1 MGKRASAYRKKLF
14 AMTVS
19 MTLLTSSVMPGA
31 FVYAKEKS
39 TQSET
44 ETTQE
49 TGTQTED
56 EEKSQNTAVQ
66 SEDEEKAQDIAT
78 QSEGV
83 FSEGVCGESISFK
96 LTYDGTLTLS
106 GSGPMNTFEY
116 DWKNDHP
123 ICGWGEDIVY
133 IKKIVI
139 EEGITSISQYSF
151 YDCEGLKEVKIPS
164 SIKFIGKDAFHWCPN
179 VEKVS
184 IDDVKSWC
192 QIDFENEN
200 SNPIQFGSDLYVAGE
215 KTTEIK
221 VPDGI
226 TEMKPYVFWRRGST
240 ADDKTLITSI
250 QLPDTVTKIGKN
262 ALTNNCLQSLKIPDG
277 VTSIGAGAL
286 VGNNFSTIKIPENV
300 TEIGNDAFGG
310 CSELTTIE
318 LPDSVK
324 EIGTG
329 LFNNCTKLTSVKL
342 PQGIE
347 SIKNGIFEKCTAL
360 TEFEIPANVESVE
373 KSAFQN
379 CTNLK
384 RVTLPNGLKT
394 VEWGAFSG
402 CTSLSEINIP
412 DTVTSIGEY
421 TFCKCTALSAIDIP
435 NSVTNIGEYTF
446 YNCSAL
452 AAIDIPNSVT
462 NIGEYA
468 FFNCSA
474 LTAIDIPNSVTN
486 IGKNTFY
493 NCSALAVVNIPNS
506 VTGIGEYAFYNC
518 SALATINIPNSVTDI
533 GEYTFSGCSALN
545 QVSIPDNVKEIGKYA
560 FSNCGKLESIVIPE
574 KIQSI
579 AEGTFKN
586 CKSVKEIKISGDIT
600 TIGEYAF
607 NNCSSLTQIVI
618 PASVT
623 ELENYAFQNCS
634 ALETV
639 KFEGNAPEIGENA
652 FQGVTATCYYPAG
665 NETYTA
671 KITTADY
678 GGNLKWTYEG
688 EEEKDESK
696 CGENL
701 TWTLSEDGKLTIS
714 GSGAMYDYS
723 VSDYKYAPWYEQRK
737 SIKSLEID
745 DNVTHIGN
753 YAFYSCNQITDKE
766 TKLPSNLQ
774 SIGEG
779 AFKSSSIKTVTI
791 PEGVTSAGKEAF
803 SQTKLTKVVLPSS
816 LKELSEGMFENSRY
830 LNAVTFSKGLQV
842 IGDSAFS
849 MCVCMNS
856 VEIPEGVT
864 SIGEYAFFSCG
875 AYKTWG
881 ADYSC
886 RNFTSVKLP
895 TTLKELGKGAFSM
908 CQILS
913 SINIPH
919 GLTEIKENTFMRCN
933 SLSRI
938 TIPKGIKK
946 IENDAFSGDSFTEC
960 IFSWNAPEIGDKAFD
975 GITATCYYPSNNPKW
990 TSSMFQN
997 YGGKLTW
1004 IAKEME
1010 KPSGEDGSDKEDNKG
1025 DNTGDNKGDSTGDNK
1040 GDNTGGNTGSGSS
1053 ETEDT
1058 DPLGFTAHSLT
1069 LDGEIGV
1076 NFYLELNDTIINDS
1090 TARMEMVV
1098 GGKNITIINVS
1109 DAVEEGTTSVTDS
1122 KGVSHDCYKFTCNV
1136 NAKQMTDTITATLKT
1151 SSGAWKEYYSVQR
1164 YANEANN
1171 GSNESLKNIVNAM
1184 LTYGAYAQQL
1194 FGYNTSSLAGGTLKD
1209 VSSVS
1214 AEDLTQYQYERN
1226 GREDNLSLYGASL
1239 LLKEKT
1245 TIRVYYQL
1253 KSGNINEYKFMVDGQ
1268 SVTPKKSGDDLYY
1281 IEAQDIAAQDLDQVH
1296 TFQGGNITVSNYS
1309 ALSYVKTVLGYDK
1322 STEDNKN
1329 AMSAL
1334 YLYWDAAE
1342 KYFK

>member
-1 MGKRASAYRKKLF
+1 MSLNYYRYILHKRDNLREWSEEMGKRASAYRQKIF

-19 MTLLTSSVMPGA
+19 MTLLTSSVMPGT
-31 FVYAKEKS
+31 FVYAKENS
-39 TQSET
+39 TQGSET

-49 TGTQTED
+49 AGTQTED
-56 EEKSQNTAVQ
+56 EEKAQDTAVQ
-66 SEDEEKAQDIAT
+66 SEDEEKAQDTAV

-83 FSEGVCGESISFK
+83 FSEGVCGENIGFK

-106 GSGPMNTFEY
+106 GSGPMKNFEY

-123 ICGWGEDIVY
+123 ICGWGEDISQ

-139 EEGITSISQYSF
+139 EDGITSISQYSF
-151 YDCEGLKEVKIPS
+151 YDCENLKEVNIPK

-200 SNPIQFGSDLYVAGE
+200 SNPIQYCSDLYVAG
-215 KTTEIK
+215 KRTTEIK

-240 ADDKTLITSI
+240 ADDKMLITSI

-262 ALTNNCLQSLKIPDG
+262 ALTNNRLQSLEIPDG

-286 VGNNFSTIKIPENV
+286 VENNFSAIKIPENV
-300 TEIGNDAFGG
+300 TEIGNGAFGG

-342 PQGIE
+342 PQGIK
-347 SIKNGIFEKCTAL
+347 SIKNGTFEKCTAL
-360 TEFEIPANVESVE
+360 TEFEIPANVESVGE
-373 KSAFQN
+373 SAFKN

-384 RVTLPNGLKT
+384 RVTLPNGLRT
-394 VEWGAFSG
+394 VEYGAFSG

-412 DTVTSIGEY
+412 DTVTNIEDSV
-421 TFCKCTALSAIDIP
+421 FHDCTALA
-435 NSVTNIGEYTF
+435 
-446 YNCSAL
+446 
-452 AAIDIPNSVT
+452 
-462 NIGEYA
+462 
-468 FFNCSA
+468 
-474 LTAIDIPNSVTN
+474 AIDIPNSVTN

-493 NCSALAVVNIPNS
+493 NCSALAAVNIPNS
-506 VTGIGEYAFYNC
+506 VTDIGEYAFYNC
-518 SALATINIPNSVTDI
+518 SALATVNIPNSVTDI

-586 CKSVKEIKISGDIT
+586 CKSVKEIKISGNIT
-600 TIGEYAF
+600 TIGESAF

-634 ALETV
+634 VLETV
-639 KFEGNAPEIGENA
+639 KFEGDAPEIGENA

-701 TWTLSEDGKLTIS
+701 TWTLNDDGKLAIS

-723 VSDYKYAPWYEQRK
+723 VSDYKYAPWYEQRA

-745 DNVTHIGN
+745 DNVTYIGN
-753 YAFYSCNQITDKE
+753 YVFYSCDQIAEEE
-766 TKLPSNLQ
+766 TKLPANLQ

-791 PEGVTSAGKEAF
+791 PEGVTSTGKEAF

-816 LKELSEGMFENSRY
+816 LKELSKGMFENSRY
-830 LNAVTFSKGLQV
+830 LKDVTFSKGLQI
-842 IGDSAFS
+842 IGNSAFS

-864 SIGEYAFFSCG
+864 SIGDGAFTSCG
-875 AYKTWG
+875 ASKTFG
-881 ADYSC
+881 SYYSC
-886 RNFTSVKLP
+886 YNFKSVRLP
-895 TTLKELGKGAFSM
+895 STLRYLGKSAFYN
-908 CQILS
+908 CHNLS
-913 SINIPH
+913 SVNIPK
-919 GLTEIKENTFMRCN
+919 GITEIKEYTFANCYQ
-933 SLSRI
+933 LSSI
-938 TIPKGIKK
+938 TIPQRIKS
-946 IENDAFSGDSFTEC
+946 IEDNAFGCNSSLKT
-960 IFSWNAPEIGDKAFD
+960 ITFSWNAPKIASKAFD
-975 GITATCYYPSNNPKW
+975 GGRYPNQRDVTANCYYPSNNPDW

-1010 KPSGEDGSDKEDNKG
+1010 KPSGEDGSDKENNKG

-1076 NFYLELNDTIINDS
+1076 NFYLELNDNIINDS

-1122 KGVSHDCYKFTCNV
+1122 KGVSHDCYKFTCKV

-1184 LTYGAYAQQL
+1184 LTYGAYAQKL
-1194 FGYNTSSLAGGTLKD
+1194 FGYNTSNLAGGSLKD
-1209 VSSVS
+1209 VSFVRN
-1214 AEDLTQYQYERN
+1214 ENLTKYQYQRSN
-1226 GREDNLSLYGASL
+1226 SEDNLSLYGASL

-1253 KSGNINEYKFMVDGQ
+1253 NSGNITDYEFKVDGQ

-1296 TFQGGNITVSNYS
+1296 TFQGGSITVSNYS
-1309 ALSYVKTVLGYDK
+1309 ALSYVKTVLGYEK

>member
-1 MGKRASAYRKKLF
+1 MRKGWKKILVYGICASMVFEYI
-14 AMTVS
+14 
-19 MTLLTSSVMPGA
+19 P
-31 FVYAKEKS
+31 VYGEGQEQEAANQKELVH
-39 TQSET
+39 TQSDGVIL
-44 ETTQE
+44 
-49 TGTQTED
+49 TGKCGD
-56 EEKSQNTAVQ
+56 N
-66 SEDEEKAQDIAT
+66 AT
-78 QSEGV
+78 
-83 FSEGVCGESISFK
+83 FT
-96 LTYDGTLTLS
+96 LYTDGTFVIS
-106 GSGPMNTFEY
+106 GTGAMYSYSY
-116 DWKNDHP
+116 DWKEYKNTS
-123 ICGWGEDIVY
+123 GWADY
-133 IKKIVI
+133 INRISKVVI
-139 EEGITSISQYSF
+139 EDGITTISPYSF
-151 YDCEGLKEVKIPS
+151 YECENLTEVSIPDS
-164 SIKFIGKDAFHWCPN
+164 VNSIGKDAFYWCKN
-179 VEKVS
+179 IEKVS
-184 IDDVKSWC
+184 IDTVGAWC
-192 QIDFENEN
+192 QIDFENNN
-200 SNPIQFGSDLYVAGE
+200 STPLQFGAELYVAGV
-215 KTTEIK
+215 KTTQVK
-221 VPDGI
+221 VPSGI
-226 TEMKPYVFWRRGST
+226 TEMKPYVFGRSWTNEKST
-240 ADDKTLITSI
+240 ITSI
-250 QLPDTVTKIGKN
+250 QLPDTVTTIRNN
-262 ALTNNCLQSLKIPDG
+262 AFSYNYLKSINIPES
-277 VTSIGAGAL
+277 VTSIGQEAFAG
-286 VGNNFSTIKIPENV
+286 NDFSSIELSENV
-300 TEIGNDAFGG
+300 KEIDDRAFVS
-310 CSELTTIE
+310 CKSLQKIE
-318 LPDSVK
+318 LPDSAK
-324 EIGTG
+324 ELGES
-329 LFNNCTKLTSVKL
+329 LFANCSALTEVKL
-342 PQGIE
+342 PQGINA
-347 SIKNGIFEKCTAL
+347 IKKGTFSKCTAL
-360 TEFEIPANVESVE
+360 TGFAVPETVTKVEE
-373 KSAFQN
+373 SAFDG
-379 CTNLK
+379 CSNLLSIE
-384 RVTLPNGLKT
+384 LPEQVNTIGDAVFRGCSSLKAIALPEQIT
-394 VEWGAFSG
+394 SIGNDTFSG
-402 CTSLSEINIP
+402 CSSLEELNIP
-412 DTVTSIGEY
+412 EKVTSIGTDAFY
-421 TFCKCTALSAIDIP
+421 QCDSLKQVNIP

-452 AAIDIPNSVT
+452 AA
-462 NIGEYA
+462 
-468 FFNCSA
+468 
-474 LTAIDIPNSVTN
+474 
-486 IGKNTFY
+486 
-493 NCSALAVVNIPNS
+493 VNIPNS
-506 VTGIGEYAFYNC
+506 VTDIGEYAFYNC
-518 SALATINIPNSVTDI
+518 SALATIDIPNSVTDI

-586 CKSVKEIKISGDIT
+586 CKNVKEIKISGNIT
-600 TIGEYAF
+600 TIGESAF

-623 ELENYAFQNCS
+623 ELGNYAFQNCS

-639 KFEGNAPEIGENA
+639 KFEGDAPEIGENT

-714 GSGAMYDYS
+714 GSGVMYDYS
-723 VSDYKYAPWYEQRK
+723 VSDYKYAPWYEQRA

-745 DNVTHIGN
+745 DNVTYIGN
-753 YAFYSCNQITDKE
+753 YAFYSCDQIAEEE

-803 SQTKLTKVVLPSS
+803 SQTELTKVVLPSS
-816 LKELSEGMFENSRY
+816 LKELSKEMFENSRY
-830 LNAVTFSKGLQV
+830 LKDVTFSKGLQV

-864 SIGEYAFFSCG
+864 SIGEGAFTSCG
-875 AYKTWG
+875 ASKTFG
-881 ADYSC
+881 SDYSC
-886 RNFTSVKLP
+886 YNFKSVRLP
-895 TTLKELGKGAFSM
+895 STLRYLGKSAFYN
-908 CQILS
+908 CHNLS
-913 SINIPH
+913 SVN
-919 GLTEIKENTFMRCN
+919 
-933 SLSRI
+933 
-938 TIPKGIKK
+938 IPKGITEIKQYTFAYCYK
-946 IENDAFSGDSFTEC
+946 ISSITIPQGIKSIEADAFLCDISLKTITFL
-960 IFSWNAPEIGDKAFD
+960 WNAPEIASKAFD
-975 GITATCYYPSNNPKW
+975 GGMYPSKRDVTANCYYPSNNPNW

-1010 KPSGEDGSDKEDNKG
+1010 KPSGEDGSDKENNKG

-1076 NFYLELNDTIINDS
+1076 NFYLELNDNIINDS

-1122 KGVSHDCYKFTCNV
+1122 KGVSHDCYKFTCKV

-1184 LTYGAYAQQL
+1184 LTYGAYAQKL
-1194 FGYNTSSLAGGTLKD
+1194 FGYNTSNLAGGTLGD
-1209 VSSVS
+1209 ISSVNT
-1214 AEDLTQYQYERN
+1214 EDLTQYQYARS
-1226 GREDNLSLYGASL
+1226 GSEDYLSLYGASL

-1253 KSGNINEYKFMVDGQ
+1253 TSGNIDEYQFIVDGQ
-1268 SVTPKKSGDDLYY
+1268 TVTPKKSGDDLYY

-1296 TFQGGNITVSNYS
+1296 TFQGGNITVNNYS

-1334 YLYWDAAE
+1334 YLYWKAAE